1 MAAVLVP
8 EREREREPVQ
18 FVAVHFLL
26 MLSRNFGQNE
36 LDRSVNFC
44 CSGDDV
50 SKWKLRLEDHFYI
63 RPKTTRTLCVQI
75 DFPPSLL
82 VGLAF
87 SPANERTKVQ
97 SDSPSSPILL
107 SSTSKIFRHTGSHC
121 VA

>member
-1 MAAVLVP
+1 VAAVLVP
-8 EREREREPVQ
+8 DREPVQ
-18 FVAVHFLL
+18 FDAVHFLL

-36 LDRSVNFC
+36 LDRSVQIFVARATMFQ
-44 CSGDDV
+44 SG
-50 SKWKLRLEDHFYI
+50 SFEWKTTSTS
-63 RPKTTRTLCVQI
+63 RPKTTFTLCVQI